1 VNCPS
6 SGGKTRRKSLLD
18 QIRAEIPEAAKDIRL
33 NLGSLL
39 VSPDASSPLSP
50 VQRWG
55 VAAAV
60 AIAARNPR
68 LCTAVL
74 ADAREVAGEAAVED
88 AIAAAALMGMNN
100 VYYRFR
106 HMIGNASYSHKPA
119 RLRMTRL
126 ARPATS
132 RADFEL
138 MCLAVSAVNGCETC
152 LRAHERVVLEGGLT
166 VDHVHDAVRIAASL
180 AAAAVALEAGSAAA
194 GQGIRPT

>member
-1 VNCPS
+1 M
-6 SGGKTRRKSLLD
+6 LD
-18 QIRAEIPEAAKDIRL
+18 QIRAEIPEPAKDIRL

-39 VSPDASSPLSP
+39 VSPEMSSPLSP

-55 VAAAV
+55 VAAAA

-68 LCTAVL
+68 LAAAVL
-74 ADAREVAGEAAVED
+74 ADAREVAGEAAVDD

-106 HMIGNASYSHKPA
+106 HMIGNPSYSDKPA

-132 RADFEL
+132 KVDFEL
-138 MCLAVSAVNGCETC
+138 MCLAVSAVNACETC
-152 LRAHERVVLEGGLT
+152 MKAHERVVLESGLT
-166 VDHVHDAVRIAASL
+166 EEHVHDAVRIAASL
-180 AAAAVALEAGSAAA
+180 AAAAVALEAGALTARA
-194 GQGIRPT
+194 